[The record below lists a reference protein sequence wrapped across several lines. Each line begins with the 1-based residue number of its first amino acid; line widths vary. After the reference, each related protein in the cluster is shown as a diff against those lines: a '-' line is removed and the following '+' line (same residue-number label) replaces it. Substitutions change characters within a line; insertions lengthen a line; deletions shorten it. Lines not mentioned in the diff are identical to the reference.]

1 MKNITWNKV
10 KTTVK
15 GWQVGD
21 YIRQTSIVVIGVL
34 ITFAGSELVTQN
46 SEKKDI
52 QATMSLIRDEL
63 KSNRENYESIVS
75 EFREDERLSSLL
87 VEYDLKHRTIPEDS
101 LIQFRFLMGHIR
113 SFYYSQNALDILKNS
128 MLMQKISDKE
138 LLLQL
143 TGIYE
148 VLDGF
153 RATMNGYYDM
163 KDEIM
168 VPFHLA
174 LTDEQTDQINRGG
187 YEAWDIYLSDRSVR
201 NFVRVARNYF
211 TPDYVE
217 RCLLYTSDAA
227 DDRISDYFRQF
238 SIVAAAII
246 VTFWG
251 NDRITENARQKEVRA
266 TMQLV
271 TEELEYNR
279 QELRNIKHLLDIDIH
294 MSLLLR
300 EHDMDVSKIPTD
312 TLWKYGKFF
321 NNMDEFSYRTD
332 ALDVLKGSSLM
343 QYIPD
348 KRMLQDVLQTYFELG
363 RKQKDV
369 SDYYATKTDALMSA
383 AMSRE
388 WANVFDGGD
397 GLRDQALFLVQYKK
411 FINYVNM
418 VPGFLYWHEFDELD
432 ERLAKQIQVL
442 KAKYK

>member
-34 ITFAGSELVTQN
+34 ITFAGSE
-46 SEKKDI
+46 
-52 QATMSLIRDEL
+52 
-63 KSNRENYESIVS
+63 
-75 EFREDERLSSLL
+75 
-87 VEYDLKHRTIPEDS
+87 
-101 LIQFRFLMGHIR
+101 
-113 SFYYSQNALDILKNS
+113 LDILKNS

-217 RCLLYTSDAA
+217 RVGK
-227 DDRISDYFRQF
+227 RIDE
-238 SIVAAAII
+238 AI
-246 VTFWG
+246 
-251 NDRITENARQKEVRA
+251 
-266 TMQLV
+266 
-271 TEELEYNR
+271 
-279 QELRNIKHLLDIDIH
+279 
-294 MSLLLR
+294 
-300 EHDMDVSKIPTD
+300 
-312 TLWKYGKFF
+312 
-321 NNMDEFSYRTD
+321 
-332 ALDVLKGSSLM
+332 
-343 QYIPD
+343 
-348 KRMLQDVLQTYFELG
+348 
-363 RKQKDV
+363 
-369 SDYYATKTDALMSA
+369 
-383 AMSRE
+383 
-388 WANVFDGGD
+388 
-397 GLRDQALFLVQYKK
+397 QALEKK
-411 FINYVNM
+411 YH
-418 VPGFLYWHEFDELD
+418 LE
-432 ERLAKQIQVL
+432 
-442 KAKYK
+442 

>member
-153 RATMNGYYDM
+153 SAT
-163 KDEIM
+163 
-168 VPFHLA
+168 

-217 RCLLYTSDAA
+217 RVGK
-227 DDRISDYFRQF
+227 RIDE
-238 SIVAAAII
+238 AI
-246 VTFWG
+246 
-251 NDRITENARQKEVRA
+251 
-266 TMQLV
+266 
-271 TEELEYNR
+271 
-279 QELRNIKHLLDIDIH
+279 
-294 MSLLLR
+294 
-300 EHDMDVSKIPTD
+300 
-312 TLWKYGKFF
+312 
-321 NNMDEFSYRTD
+321 
-332 ALDVLKGSSLM
+332 
-343 QYIPD
+343 
-348 KRMLQDVLQTYFELG
+348 
-363 RKQKDV
+363 
-369 SDYYATKTDALMSA
+369 
-383 AMSRE
+383 
-388 WANVFDGGD
+388 
-397 GLRDQALFLVQYKK
+397 QALEKK
-411 FINYVNM
+411 YH
-418 VPGFLYWHEFDELD
+418 LE
-432 ERLAKQIQVL
+432 
-442 KAKYK
+442 

>member
-15 GWQVGD
+15 DWQVGD

-46 SEKKDI
+46 SERKDI

-63 KSNRENYESIVS
+63 KSNRENYKSVVS

-87 VEYDLKHRTIPEDS
+87 VEHDLKHRTIPEDS
-101 LIQFRFLMGHIR
+101 LIRFRFLMGHIR
-113 SFYYSQNALDILKNS
+113 SFYYSQNALDILKSS

-217 RCLLYTSDAA
+217 RVGK
-227 DDRISDYFRQF
+227 RIDE
-238 SIVAAAII
+238 AI
-246 VTFWG
+246 
-251 NDRITENARQKEVRA
+251 
-266 TMQLV
+266 
-271 TEELEYNR
+271 
-279 QELRNIKHLLDIDIH
+279 
-294 MSLLLR
+294 
-300 EHDMDVSKIPTD
+300 
-312 TLWKYGKFF
+312 
-321 NNMDEFSYRTD
+321 
-332 ALDVLKGSSLM
+332 
-343 QYIPD
+343 
-348 KRMLQDVLQTYFELG
+348 
-363 RKQKDV
+363 
-369 SDYYATKTDALMSA
+369 
-383 AMSRE
+383 
-388 WANVFDGGD
+388 
-397 GLRDQALFLVQYKK
+397 QALEKK
-411 FINYVNM
+411 YH
-418 VPGFLYWHEFDELD
+418 LE
-432 ERLAKQIQVL
+432 
-442 KAKYK
+442 

>member
-15 GWQVGD
+15 DWQVGD
-21 YIRQTSIVVIGVL
+21 YIRHTSIVVIGVL
-34 ITFAGSELVTQN
+34 ITFVGSELVTQN

-63 KSNRENYESIVS
+63 KSNRENYKSIVS

-87 VEYDLKHRTIPEDS
+87 VEHDLKHRTIPEDS

-217 RCLLYTSDAA
+217 RVGK
-227 DDRISDYFRQF
+227 RIDE
-238 SIVAAAII
+238 AI
-246 VTFWG
+246 
-251 NDRITENARQKEVRA
+251 
-266 TMQLV
+266 
-271 TEELEYNR
+271 
-279 QELRNIKHLLDIDIH
+279 
-294 MSLLLR
+294 
-300 EHDMDVSKIPTD
+300 
-312 TLWKYGKFF
+312 
-321 NNMDEFSYRTD
+321 
-332 ALDVLKGSSLM
+332 
-343 QYIPD
+343 
-348 KRMLQDVLQTYFELG
+348 
-363 RKQKDV
+363 
-369 SDYYATKTDALMSA
+369 
-383 AMSRE
+383 
-388 WANVFDGGD
+388 
-397 GLRDQALFLVQYKK
+397 QALEKK
-411 FINYVNM
+411 YH
-418 VPGFLYWHEFDELD
+418 LE
-432 ERLAKQIQVL
+432 
-442 KAKYK
+442 